1 MGVRTGKELS
11 LKEEGYTQEDVRNV
25 ELKSVD
31 EEYVDE
37 VVEKNEASNFEDSI
51 EPKKETG
58 EATEDDAL
66 ESRLREEMERLA
78 KEKESE
84 KKSEK
89 LNETVLEDPP
99 VKDAPVENE
108 NTERNLTGKYTIQLF
123 SHQSKETAEEFADG
137 FILKGYDVIIN
148 EVDIPGKGKWYR
160 VGIGVFD
167 TVNQAQDYLDKEK
180 SLFQKNNY
188 LIQKI

>member
-1 MGVRTGKELS
+1 M
-11 LKEEGYTQEDVRNV
+11 
-25 ELKSVD
+25 
-31 EEYVDE
+31 
-37 VVEKNEASNFEDSI
+37 
-51 EPKKETG
+51 
-58 EATEDDAL
+58 
-66 ESRLREEMERLA
+66 
-78 KEKESE
+78 
-84 KKSEK
+84 
-89 LNETVLEDPP
+89 NETVLEDPP